1 MGCVTTVGCLTL
13 THSLDKGDLALSF
26 DLDKG
31 DLRVDVALICAVDT
45 SIYDYDNVLFHINGP
60 LLVRNGYLL
69 VQKD

>member
-13 THSLDKGDLALSF
+13 THSLDKGDLALNF

-31 DLRVDVALICAVDT
+31 DIRVDVALICAVDT

>member
-13 THSLDKGDLALSF
+13 THSLDKGDLALNF

-31 DLRVDVALICAVDT
+31 DIRVDVALICAVDT
-45 SIYDYDNVLFHINGP
+45 SIYDNVLFHINGP
-60 LLVRNGYLL
+60 LRVRNGYLL